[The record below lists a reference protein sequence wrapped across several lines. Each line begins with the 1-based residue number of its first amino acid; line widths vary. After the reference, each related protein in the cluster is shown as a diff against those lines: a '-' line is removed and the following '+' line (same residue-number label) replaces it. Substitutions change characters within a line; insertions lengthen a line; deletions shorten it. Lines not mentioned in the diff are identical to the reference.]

1 MAGAITAL
9 TIQQRNKERVNVYID
24 GEFALAVTAV
34 TAAGL
39 RRGQHLSDADIEKLK
54 EEDQRD
60 KAYNRAVRFLGFR
73 VRSQAEME
81 RYLRDKGYPADVVAE
96 TIDRL
101 ARQQYLNDEEFA
113 RAWLDNRERF
123 RPRGQQALRYEL
135 RQKGVAADVIEAA
148 VAAVDEDELAWAAV
162 EGKLQRWQSLDEPA
176 LRQKMMGFL
185 SRRGFNYEVIQRV
198 VRRALQNDINTE
210 TA

>member
-1 MAGAITAL
+1 MAGVITAL
-9 TIQQRNKERVNVYID
+9 TVQQRNKERVNVLVD

-34 TAAGL
+34 AAAAL
-39 RRGQHLSDADIEKLK
+39 RRGQYLSDAEIEKFK
-54 EEDQRD
+54 QEDQRD

-101 ARQQYLNDEEFA
+101 ARQEYLNDEEFA
-113 RAWLDNRERF
+113 RLWLDNRERF

-135 RQKGVAADVIEAA
+135 RQKGLAAEVIEAA
-148 VAAVDEDELAWAAV
+148 VANIDEDELAWAAV
-162 EGKLQRWQSLDEPA
+162 ASKLHRWQNLDEPE
-176 LRQKMMGFL
+176 LRQKIMGFL

-198 VRRALQNDINTE
+198 VRRALQTE
-210 TA
+210 